1 MSVLCVAAERERY
14 HTGKEKKNEKSFAET
29 MNNLKKKII
38 VAVIVICCSILYFTI
53 WRNSNIDDDFD
64 TDMLELKESGNP
76 KRGGRNVLNWDPP
89 ENAVKELAD
98 EWNRAVLKA
107 RQDVANF
114 DLGGVAL
121 RHMLKQ
127 TRNEMETLYRLL
139 FGSGASRGEF

>member
-1 MSVLCVAAERERY
+1 MRCECIVRSCRERG
-14 HTGKEKKNEKSFAET
+14 TIQRKKNEKSFA

-107 RQDVANF
+107 RQDFANF